1 MFSKLPRTGRKA
13 GIDVCLLL
21 ENSTAC
27 QKSVPKYPVWVQLGG
42 PSDRSI

>member
-27 QKSVPKYPVWVQLGG
+27 QKSVPKYPSGSSSAVRRTV
-42 PSDRSI
+42 RS